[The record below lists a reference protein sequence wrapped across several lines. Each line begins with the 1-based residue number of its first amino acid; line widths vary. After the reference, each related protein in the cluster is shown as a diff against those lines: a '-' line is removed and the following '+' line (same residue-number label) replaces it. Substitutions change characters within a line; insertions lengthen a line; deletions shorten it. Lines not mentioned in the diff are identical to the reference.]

1 MSAVSGFGVGGW
13 MVAGG
18 TLAGAVSSIRTHFF
32 PGGASCW
39 VLWLGSA
46 DTCVVDTGVVDTG
59 VIGMGAPRFFLLLF
73 RF

>member
-32 PGGASCW
+32 PSVASCW
-39 VLWLGSA
+39 VLGLGSA
-46 DTCVVDTGVVDTG
+46 GSFGGTGVVGTGVVDLSAT
-59 VIGMGAPRFFLLLF
+59 RLFFLLF